1 MTQAVPFI
9 KVWPVFYYTS
19 INISMH
25 QFANM
30 PMPTQSRMQQI
41 DTLANYPMGTKPDS
55 FRLIKRP
62 LNPENP

>member
-19 INISMH
+19 INMSMH

-30 PMPTQSRMQQI
+30 PIT
-41 DTLANYPMGTKPDS
+41 T
-55 FRLIKRP
+55 
-62 LNPENP
+62 